1 MRIWTYH
8 DHLNSYQDLSLPWP
22 VLHFINIWS
31 YHDHFYNISGSELT
45 MTIFIIYQELNL
57 PWPFLHSIRI
67 LPWPF
72 LHNIRIQQ
80 NLLFVSF
87 IWRLLTPNNMYVGD
101 RELWWLGSQSSY
113 WQLWKLLTPYA
124 LFALEQHLVTINI

>member
-8 DHLNSYQDLSLPWP
+8 DHLNSYQDLNLPWP
-22 VLHFINIWS
+22 VIHFINIWS

-45 MTIFIIYQELNL
+45 VTIFIIYQELNL
-57 PWPFLHSIRI
+57 PFMTFMCWCAPSAGAFWNLWKYKLTMTIFTLYKDLI

-87 IWRLLTPNNMYVGD
+87 IWRLLTPNYMYIWE
-101 RELWWLGSQSSY
+101 RKLWWLGC
-113 WQLWKLLTPYA
+113 
-124 LFALEQHLVTINI
+124 